1 MPPKVFG
8 LWFGLLCE
16 SVKHF
21 KQLCFTA
28 LAVRTPGAPQFL
40 TLPVDQQGENVLFIS
55 QVHGCPE
62 VIFFEVERNRAFARL
77 WVWDA
82 CPHALIDEK
91 L

>member
-1 MPPKVFG
+1 
-8 LWFGLLCE
+8 LLCE
-16 SVKHF
+16 PAEHF

-28 LAVRTPGAPQFL
+28 LAVGTTGAPQFL
-40 TLPVDQQGENVLFIS
+40 TLPVDQQGENVLFVS
-55 QVHGCPE
+55 QVQGCPE
-62 VIFFEVERNRAFARL
+62 IIFFEVQRNRAFARL

>member
-16 SVKHF
+16 SVEHF

-40 TLPVDQQGENVLFIS
+40 TLPVDQQGENVLFVS
-55 QVHGCPE
+55 QVQGCPE
-62 VIFFEVERNRAFARL
+62 IIFFEVQRNRAFARL

-82 CPHALIDEK
+82 RSHALIDEK